1 MRLDR
6 QVADRQRQITRVGSV
21 GNYPGV
27 CQRSSEVKR
36 HSHGGESGSSN
47 DRLVDYRNV
56 YQIIK

>member
-1 MRLDR
+1 M